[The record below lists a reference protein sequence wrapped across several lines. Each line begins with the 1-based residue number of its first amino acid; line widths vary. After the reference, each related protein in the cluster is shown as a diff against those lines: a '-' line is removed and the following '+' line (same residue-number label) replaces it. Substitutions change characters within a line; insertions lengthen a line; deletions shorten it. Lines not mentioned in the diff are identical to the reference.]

1 MIDAKPKIKL
11 IADALIAFGSLTG
24 DEVYELLSSAS
35 RRRASL
41 GNVHIIASQTV

>member
-1 MIDAKPKIKL
+1 
-11 IADALIAFGSLTG
+11 LTG

-41 GNVHIIASQTV
+41 GNVHHRQPDSVMGRTPLSHTTKSSRT